1 MGTLAG
7 GIAHD
12 FNNIL
17 GAILG
22 YGEMA
27 LRGAAEGSR
36 LRRDLDSILVAGERG
51 RALIDRV
58 LAFSR
63 SSVGE
68 RVVVHVEKEVRE
80 ALDLIEA
87 QLPQGVRVEARL
99 EAGGAAIIGESTQV
113 HQVMMNLGTNAV
125 HAMQA
130 GGTLVASLEVIRC
143 DVARIATI
151 GRLEPREYLSLTV
164 ADDGGGIPPE
174 IIDRIFD
181 PFFTTKEVGVGTGLG
196 LSLVHGIVIDL
207 GGAMDVS
214 SRPGTGSTFTVFLP
228 RAGDAVEATQP
239 HAPALPG
246 GNGECVLVVDDE
258 ELLVGLAIRTL
269 EEIGYVPA
277 GFTSSAD
284 ALAAFRADP
293 AHFDVIITDERMPGI
308 SGSALIRE
316 VRGIRR
322 EMPILLMSGYLGGG
336 LAERALEA
344 GADDVLKKP
353 LSARDLATSLAR
365 VLGK

>member
-1 MGTLAG
+1 
-7 GIAHD
+7 
-12 FNNIL
+12 
-17 GAILG
+17 
-22 YGEMA
+22 
-27 LRGAAEGSR
+27 
-36 LRRDLDSILVAGERG
+36 
-51 RALIDRV
+51 
-58 LAFSR
+58 
-63 SSVGE
+63 
-68 RVVVHVEKEVRE
+68 
-80 ALDLIEA
+80 
-87 QLPQGVRVEARL
+87 
-99 EAGGAAIIGESTQV
+99 
-113 HQVMMNLGTNAV
+113 
-125 HAMQA
+125 
-130 GGTLVASLEVIRC
+130 
-143 DVARIATI
+143 
-151 GRLEPREYLSLTV
+151 
-164 ADDGGGIPPE
+164 
-174 IIDRIFD
+174 
-181 PFFTTKEVGVGTGLG
+181 
-196 LSLVHGIVIDL
+196 
-207 GGAMDVS
+207 
-214 SRPGTGSTFTVFLP
+214 
-228 RAGDAVEATQP
+228 
-239 HAPALPG
+239 
-246 GNGECVLVVDDE
+246 VVDDE